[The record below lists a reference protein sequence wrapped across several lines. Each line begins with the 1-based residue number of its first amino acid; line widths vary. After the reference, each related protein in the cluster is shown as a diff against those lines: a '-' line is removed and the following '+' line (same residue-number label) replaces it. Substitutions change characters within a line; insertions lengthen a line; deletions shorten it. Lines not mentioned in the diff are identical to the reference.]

1 MRSATLQWRLL
12 LALCAALPLA
22 VQAGLSL
29 SDTPLFLTSSTT
41 SNVVLTIDDS
51 GSMERGYVP
60 DSLGDS
66 TSKLNSALFTASSY
80 NALYYNPRV
89 SYAIPTR
96 TDGVSYSTSFTA
108 AYVNGFDTSKGS
120 TNLSTSPYLP
130 IYRCTPDTSAGSCSK
145 TTGSGTTT
153 TSTTVTR
160 TYTGCTVTFD
170 DRGGKNKDRISV
182 SNCTPAMP
190 ATGDGSPVEADIST
204 ITVSNTS
211 NNNGSYTVSSSSSKD
226 GGVRIDL
233 NTTNQ
238 ITTDRTVNNVTFTW
252 TETNTT
258 TSSPAAAY
266 YHLYY
271 TDKAGASR
279 PTSCTNSVD
288 DKNCYLPVVVGS
300 ADDIAI
306 GGGDAAARK
315 QNFANWYSF
324 YRTRALA
331 TMSAAMNAVTSL
343 GINQVRLGWQTLNN
357 GGCTSFGTSCKGYD
371 GVSRE
376 NRIRTLDAFK
386 DGSTTVTHRTDF
398 YNWISR
404 LDVGGGTP
412 LRSAMQRAGEYFTLS
427 GRDSPYAQE
436 PYVNEGTVLSCRRN
450 FHVLMTDGL
459 WNSDSGVNFG
469 GNVDSTNKT
478 LPDGTSYTARYPYRN
493 PSTSPPSGMSY
504 SNSLADIAFKYWSTD
519 LRSNLSNNLGP
530 YVVDRSGS
538 STDQFWNPRNNPAT
552 WQHMVNYTISFGL
565 GSVLTDPAWGGST
578 FSGDYSAL
586 ANGTKTW
593 PAVDE
598 SPSGDPEEHVYDL
611 WHAAI
616 NSRGQFFNADDP
628 VAISNAFKSVFSAIL
643 AANPSSAALAAN
655 STSIQTGTL
664 IYQAKFDSRD
674 WHGQLVA
681 YNVNLDGSIGTTAWD
696 AASKLPAA
704 SSRKVTTSTGTL
716 GKDQGK
722 DFKTCSS
729 DLTDTQKTLLNK
741 TPSNVVDNK
750 CQDRLDW
757 LRGDRS
763 KEVANGGTYR
773 SRVTTVL
780 GDTINSD
787 PVYVKNEDYGYAGSA
802 IAGASSY
809 AAFVAGKASR
819 IPMVYV
825 GANDGMLH
833 GFRADTGSSDSGREL
848 MAHVPNAVF
857 SKINQLMDPG
867 YTHTFFVDG
876 SPTVG
881 DAYLSNTWKTV
892 LVSGLGA
899 GGKGVF
905 ALDVT
910 DPTNHGPS
918 KVLWEFSDT
927 DLGYTFSQPQIG
939 RLKSGQ
945 WVAIFG
951 NGYNS
956 AVSNEKAFLYVVNL
970 ETGAQIAKIQAGSTA
985 STNGLS
991 TPALIDTNN
1000 DKFIDY
1006 AYAGDLQGNLW
1017 KFDLT
1022 SETVSSWTVAKLFE
1036 AKNASNEVQPI
1047 TVKPAL
1053 SQPTSQP
1060 SGGVMVLFGTGKYLS
1075 STDPSSTQVQSF
1087 YAIWDNG
1094 AGVATR
1100 SQLQAQTIQAETN
1113 EFGYTLRQTSN
1124 NTVDYLT
1131 KRGWY
1136 LDLVVSGE
1144 SGVGERVVSNAIVR
1158 YDRVI
1163 FVTTLPSADVCQPGG
1178 GSWLMELE
1186 AYTGSRTSVS
1196 VFNFNGDTFFNASDK
1211 LTSGATASGV
1221 KSTVGIIKTPAWL
1234 EQGRASEFAVKEM
1247 SGSSGGIFS
1256 LQNRKPAVAGSVKR
1270 VFWQQIQ

>member
-1 MRSATLQWRLL
+1 MRSATHQWRLL
-12 LALCAALPLA
+12 WALTLALPLA
-22 VQAGLSL
+22 AQAGLSL
-29 SDTPLFLTSSTT
+29 SETPLFLTSSTT

-60 DSLGDS
+60 DSIGDS
-66 TSKLNSALFTASSY
+66 TAKLNSALFTAASY

-89 SYAIPTR
+89 SYAVPTR

-120 TNLSTSPYLP
+120 TNLGTSPFLP
-130 IYRCTPDTSAGSCSK
+130 IYRCAPDTSSGSCSK
-145 TTGSGTTT
+145 TTGSGS
-153 TSTTVTR
+153 TSSRTTVTR

-170 DRGGKNKDRISV
+170 DRGGSKDRMAV
-182 SNCTPAMP
+182 SNCTPTMP
-190 ATGDGSPVEADIST
+190 SSGDGSPVEADSST

-211 NNNGSYTVSSSSSKD
+211 SNNGSYVVSNSSSSG

-252 TETNTT
+252 TETTTT

-271 TDKAGASR
+271 SDKPGASR
-279 PTSCTNSVD
+279 PASCTNSVE
-288 DKNCYLPVVVGS
+288 DKNCYLLVVAGS

-306 GGGDAAARK
+306 GGGDATLRK

-331 TMSAAMNAVTSL
+331 TMSAAMSAVTSL
-343 GINQVRLGWQTLNN
+343 GTNQVRLGWQTLNN
-357 GGCTSFGTSCKGYD
+357 GGCNSFGTTCKGYD
-371 GVSRE
+371 EVSRE
-376 NRIRTLDAFK
+376 NRIRTLDANK
-386 DGSTTVTHRTDF
+386 SGSTTVTHRTDF

-412 LRSAMQRAGEYFTLS
+412 LRSAMQRSGEYFTLT

-436 PYVNEGTVLSCRRN
+436 PYVTEGTELSCRRN

-478 LPDGTSYTARYPYRN
+478 LPDGTSYSARYPYRN
-493 PSTSPPSGMSY
+493 PSTTPPSGMSY

-519 LRSNLSNNLGP
+519 LRSNLTNNLGP
-530 YVVDRSGS
+530 YVVDRSGTA
-538 STDQFWNPRNNPAT
+538 TDQYWSPRNNPAT

-565 GSVLTDPAWGGST
+565 GSVLTDPEWGGST
-578 FSGDYSAL
+578 FSGDYAAL
-586 ANGTKTW
+586 ASGAKAW
-593 PAVDE
+593 PPVDE

-628 VAISNAFKSVFSAIL
+628 VSISNAFKSVFSSIL

-664 IYQAKFDSRD
+664 IYQAKFDSAD

-716 GKDQGK
+716 GTGQGK

-729 DLTDTQKTLLNK
+729 DLTNAQKDVLNK
-741 TPSNVVDNK
+741 TPGNVVDNK

-763 KEVANGGTYR
+763 KEVANGGSYR
-773 SRVTTVL
+773 SRVTSVL

-787 PVYVKNEDYGYAGSA
+787 PVYVKNEDFGYAGSG
-802 IAGASSY
+802 IPGASSY
-809 AAFVAGKASR
+809 AAFVAAKASR
-819 IPMVYV
+819 TPMVYV

-833 GFRADTGSSDSGREL
+833 GFRADTGSTDSGREL

-857 SKINQLMDPG
+857 GKLNRLMDPG

-876 SPTVG
+876 SPSVG
-881 DAYLSNTWKTV
+881 DAYLGSSWKTV
-892 LVSGLGA
+892 LVSGLNA

-905 ALDVT
+905 ALDVS
-910 DPTNHGPS
+910 DPANHGPS
-918 KVLWEFSDT
+918 KVLWEFTDA
-927 DLGYTFSQPQIG
+927 DLGNTYSQPQIG
-939 RLKSGQ
+939 QLKSGQ

-956 AVSNEKAFLYVVNL
+956 AASNEKAYLYVVNL
-970 ETGAQIAKIQAGSTA
+970 ETGAQIAKIQAGTTA

-991 TPALIDTNN
+991 TPALIDVDN
-1000 DKFIDY
+1000 DKVIDY

-1017 KFDLT
+1017 KFDLR
-1022 SETVSSWTVAKLFE
+1022 SMASASWTVAQLFQ
-1036 AKNASNEVQPI
+1036 ARNASNEVQPI

-1060 SGGVMVLFGTGKYLS
+1060 SGGVMVLFGTGQYIT

-1094 AGVATR
+1094 AGLATR
-1100 SQLQAQTIQAETN
+1100 SQLQVQTIQAETS

-1124 NTVDYLT
+1124 SAVNYST

-1136 LDLVVSGE
+1136 MDLVVNGQSA
-1144 SGVGERVVSNAIVR
+1144 VGERVVSNAIVR

-1163 FVTTLPSADVCQPGG
+1163 FVTTLPSTDVCQPGG

-1186 AYTGSRTSVS
+1186 AYTGSRTPVS
-1196 VFNFNGDTFFNASDK
+1196 VFNFNGDTFFNDSDK

-1234 EQGRASEFAVKEM
+1234 EQGRSSEFAVKEM

-1256 LQNRKPAVAGSVKR
+1256 LQNRKPAVAGAVRR